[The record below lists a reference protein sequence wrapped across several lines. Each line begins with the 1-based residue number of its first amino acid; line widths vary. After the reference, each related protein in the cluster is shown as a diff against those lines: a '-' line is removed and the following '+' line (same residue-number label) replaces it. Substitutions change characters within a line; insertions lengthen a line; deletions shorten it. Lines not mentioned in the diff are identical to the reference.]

1 MAILKCVLFILF
13 GIILQALKNKVSDI
27 YERKTGFAVLSV
39 SNSRKMFLVFVLV
52 ILGLLSLFFNPE
64 DKLGFIGLILIAF
77 LSILVLTYKAY
88 KQTNLK
94 FAIIAFI
101 IYFLFLLSLLL
112 AIFVAMFSI
121 YLDIINR

>member
-1 MAILKCVLFILF
+1 MAILKCVLFILS

-112 AIFVAMFSI
+112 SVFVAIFSM

>member
-1 MAILKCVLFILF
+1 MAILKCVLFILS

-77 LSILVLTYKAY
+77 LSILILTYKAY
-88 KQTNLK
+88 RQTNLK

-101 IYFLFLLSLLL
+101 IYFLFLLCLLL
-112 AIFVAMFSI
+112 AVFIGMFSM

>member
-1 MAILKCVLFILF
+1 MAILKCVLFILS

-39 SNSRKMFLVFVLV
+39 NNSRKMFLVFVLV

-77 LSILVLTYKAY
+77 LSILILTYKAY
-88 KQTNLK
+88 RQTNLK

-101 IYFLFLLSLLL
+101 IYFLFLLCLLL
-112 AIFVAMFSI
+112 AVFVAMFSI